1 MKDLNIYITEK
12 LRINKDTKI
21 NKWSKELEKV
31 QTIIYQYLVD
41 HSWFDEKETD
51 FKFLINDDGTI
62 SLFYPKG
69 KLSNA
74 EALRK
79 TIGKYICKEIEKDLA
94 LEYAWDLND
103 DRGEIIFMNVN
114 KH

>member
-1 MKDLNIYITEK
+1 MKDLNIYVTEK
-12 LRINKDTKI
+12 LRVNKDTKI
-21 NKWSKELEKV
+21 KWSEELEKV
-31 QTIIYQYLVD
+31 QIIIYQYLID

-51 FKFLINDDGTI
+51 FKFPINDDGTI

-79 TIGKYICKEIEKDLA
+79 TIGKYICKEIEKELD

-114 KH
+114 RH

>member
-1 MKDLNIYITEK
+1 MKDFNIYVTEK
-12 LRINKDTKI
+12 LRVNKNTKI
-21 NKWSKELEKV
+21 KWSEELENV
-31 QTIIYQYLVD
+31 QIIIYKYLVD
-41 HSWFDEKETD
+41 HSWFDEKKSD
-51 FKFLINDDGTI
+51 FKFPINDDGTI

-69 KLSNA
+69 KLSIA

-79 TIGKYICKEIEKDLA
+79 TIGKNICKEIEEELD
-94 LEYAWDLND
+94 LEYAWDLDD